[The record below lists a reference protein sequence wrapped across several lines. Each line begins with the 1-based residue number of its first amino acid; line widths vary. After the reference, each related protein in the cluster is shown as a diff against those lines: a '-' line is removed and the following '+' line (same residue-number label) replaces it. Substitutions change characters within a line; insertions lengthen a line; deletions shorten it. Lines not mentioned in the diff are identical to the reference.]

1 MPTAPK
7 KVYSVSNKGRR
18 VPTDPNKVYSV
29 STRGGVPTAPKKVY
43 SVSGGDASGAGP
55 GTIRMWRQ
63 SPTENFSR
71 TLRSS
76 DNGIIGC
83 RGLTKFTAFLTR
95 GGVQAPQKRLQRL
108 DHGGGFC
115 AMSQD
120 RGPCIATGA
129 VVLESVHRPPIG
141 AQAPQKRLRAFAT
154 RPRTLG
160 TQRPCLKFVRE
171 RTHSDPAIRFLW
183 SPHDARS
190 TSGLCRSG
198 GL

>member
-1 MPTAPK
+1 MCPQVLTKFTAFQTRGGVCPQIPNKVYSVSTRGGVPTAPK

-95 GGVQAPQKRLQRL
+95 GGVPTHHKK
-108 DHGGGFC
+108 
-115 AMSQD
+115 
-120 RGPCIATGA
+120 
-129 VVLESVHRPPIG
+129 VYSVSNG
-141 AQAPQKRLRAFAT
+141 
-154 RPRTLG
+154 
-160 TQRPCLKFVRE
+160 
-171 RTHSDPAIRFLW
+171 
-183 SPHDARS
+183 
-190 TSGLCRSG
+190 
-198 GL
+198 